1 LRHDQVSRR
10 AMTYHAVIVF
20 STLVFIGIAMLA
32 TFWEMGR

>member
-1 LRHDQVSRR
+1 LQHDQVSGC

-20 STLVFIGIAMLA
+20 STFAFIGIAMLA